1 MIQAIGILTG
11 GGDAPGLN
19 AAIRAVTKSAFLH
32 HRWQVVGI
40 EQGYE
45 GLMDPVQT
53 EPLSAAS
60 VRGILPKGG
69 TILHSSSRG
78 DPYEWPEE
86 DADGN
91 RIYRDRHKEILRNAD
106 RLGLDAL
113 ICIGGD
119 GTLSVAKR
127 LSDEGLAVIGIP
139 KTIDNDLPHTDY
151 TFGFNTALTTAT
163 EALDKL
169 HTTAESHDRVMVVE
183 VMGRYAGW
191 IALESAI
198 AGGADVAL
206 IPEIPFEM
214 EPIFDKIRSRM
225 AGGRLFSLVVV
236 GEGATPAGGKHIVQ
250 ETCDETGCQE
260 RLGGIGEWVTNQL
273 EEEFDVS
280 TRCVVLGHLQRG
292 GSPTAFDRILAT
304 RFGVK
309 AVTALEKGLGA
320 HMVCARGKEITTVP
334 LEEVTGNLKTI
345 PPHGHMT
352 VTAEKLGICL
362 GRPLPD

>member
-1 MIQAIGILTG
+1 MIRTIGVLTG

-19 AAIRAVTKSAFLH
+19 AVIRAITKSAILH

-40 EQGYE
+40 EQGFE

-53 EPLSAAS
+53 RPLDLGS
-60 VRGILPKGG
+60 VQGILPKGG
-69 TILHSSSRG
+69 TILRSSSRG
-78 DPYEWPEE
+78 DPFKWPEE
-86 DADGN
+86 DSDGN
-91 RIYRDRHKEILRNAD
+91 RIYRDRHQEILRNAE
-106 RLGLDAL
+106 RMGLDAL

-119 GTLSVAKR
+119 GTLSVARK
-127 LSDEGLAVIGIP
+127 LADEGLAIIGVP

-169 HTTAESHDRVMVVE
+169 HTTAESHDRIMVVE

-191 IALESAI
+191 IALETAI

-206 IPEIPFEM
+206 IPEIPFEL
-214 EPIFDKIRSRM
+214 EPVYDKIRSRM

-236 GEGATPAGGKHIVQ
+236 GEGAVPAGGIQLVK
-250 ETCDETGCQE
+250 ETSDETGCQE
-260 RLGGIGEWVTNQL
+260 RLGGIGEWVAGQL
-273 EEEFDVS
+273 QDEFDVS

-309 AVTALEKGLGA
+309 AITALEKGDSA
-320 HMVCARGKEITTVP
+320 HMVCAQGNEIRTVP
-334 LEEVTGNLKTI
+334 LSEITGGLKTI
-345 PPHGHMT
+345 PSQDHMT

-362 GRPLPD
+362 GRPI